1 MKHANARRLLLASAA
16 LAVLAGCGFK
26 LRGPFK
32 FAFDSIYV
40 ALPEGSSLGNELRRQ
55 IASSGQVRV
64 VREPAQVPTAQVVL
78 ESLVDQREKSVV
90 GLTSAGQVREFQLR
104 LRFRFRLRTRDG
116 KVLIDNAEILQ
127 QRDVSF
133 SETTALASE
142 AQEQLLYRD
151 MQSDIVQQVLRRL
164 AAVQV
169 L

>member
-1 MKHANARRLLLASAA
+1 MIGTGTNDPNDPDDIRYGRIPNPTVHIALNQFRRVMNAL
-16 LAVLAGCGFK
+16 
-26 LRGPFK
+26 
-32 FAFDSIYV
+32 
-40 ALPEGSSLGNELRRQ
+40 
-55 IASSGQVRV
+55 IAEYGK
-64 VREPAQVPTAQVVL
+64 PAQVVL

-104 LRFRFRLRTRDG
+104 LRFRFRLRTREG